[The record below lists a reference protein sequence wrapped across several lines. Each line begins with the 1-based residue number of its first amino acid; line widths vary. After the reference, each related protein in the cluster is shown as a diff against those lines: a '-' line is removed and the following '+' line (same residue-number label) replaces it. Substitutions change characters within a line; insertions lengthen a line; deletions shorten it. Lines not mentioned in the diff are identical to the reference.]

1 MATVKYG
8 VTRANQYFDVTQ
20 EAGSAVTKEV
30 ELTCEDTLTKE
41 EILLAIEKL
50 EHWITRQAAI

>member
-8 VTRANQYFDVTQ
+8 VTRADKYFDVTQ

-41 EILLAIEKL
+41 EILLALEKL
-50 EHWITRQAAI
+50 EEWITRESAI